1 LPIQKSAARNCVTAD
16 SEIGSD
22 GGVISAFLFFLGV
35 YKEQAIET
43 CIEFVKFM
51 RYEPYHSSTWSWGLG
66 VEKEEENPR

>member
-1 LPIQKSAARNCVTAD
+1 LAARNYVAAD
-16 SEIGSD
+16 SEIDSD

-35 YKEQAIET
+35 YREEATET

-66 VEKEEENPR
+66 IEKEEENPR